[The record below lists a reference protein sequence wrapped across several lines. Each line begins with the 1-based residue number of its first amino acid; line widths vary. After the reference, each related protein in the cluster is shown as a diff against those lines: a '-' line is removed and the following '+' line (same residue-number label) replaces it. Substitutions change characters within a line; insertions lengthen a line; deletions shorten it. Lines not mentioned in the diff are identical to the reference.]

1 MTQELF
7 QRLGLALA
15 IGLMVG
21 LERGWKSREELEG
34 ERAAGL
40 RTYAL
45 TGLLGGVSAALAA
58 LTSPIVLAASLVAFT
73 AAFATFRWLEAVDER
88 DFSATGIVAAILT
101 FLLGAYSV
109 LGEMRVAVAAAVA
122 TTLLLALKQ
131 PLHRWVS
138 RLSWEE
144 IRATLTLLAM
154 TFLLLPV
161 LPDRAID
168 PWGALNPA
176 EVWVLAIVLAAV
188 SFVGYIAVRV
198 LGEHRGI
205 AAAGLA
211 GGLASS
217 TATTVTFAR
226 LAREQKNAAGLLAG
240 GILLAGAVMLARIL
254 VIVVALNPDL
264 VQRLVYPLGMA
275 ATVFAVG
282 GAYLVTPWSRT
293 GTQSPNLALTNPFE
307 LGTVFKIAG
316 VIATVVLLANLVTR
330 TAGEGGLLVLAAA
343 SGVADVDA
351 ITLSL
356 ARLGLHE
363 VDPRTAALGI
373 GIAAA
378 TNTVAKCVMC
388 GVFGTARLATIVG
401 AVSVLALIAG
411 AITMM
416 TVGL

>member
-15 IGLMVG
+15 IGLLVG
-21 LERGWKSREELEG
+21 LERGWKSREEHEG

-45 TGLLGGVSAALAA
+45 TGLLGGVSAALAS

-73 AAFATFRWLEAVDER
+73 AAFAVFRWLEAVDER
-88 DFSATGIVAAILT
+88 DFSATGVVAAILT

-131 PLHRWVS
+131 PLHRWVN

-188 SFVGYIAVRV
+188 SFAGYVAVRV

-226 LAREQKNAAGLLAG
+226 LAREQKSAEGLLAG

-254 VIVVALNPDL
+254 MIVTVLNPDL
-264 VQRLVYPLGMA
+264 VQRLAYPFGA
-275 ATVFAVG
+275 AAAVFAIG
-282 GAYLVTPWSRT
+282 GVYLVTPWSRV

-316 VIATVVLLANLVTR
+316 AIAIVVLLANVVTR
-330 TAGEGGLLVLAAA
+330 TAGEGGLLALAAA

-356 ARLGLHE
+356 ARLGLQE
-363 VDPRTAALGI
+363 VDPRTATLGI

-378 TNTVAKCVMC
+378 TNTVAKSVMC

-401 AVSVLALIAG
+401 TVSVLALAIG
-411 AITMM
+411 AIVMTM
-416 TVGL
+416 GF

>member
-1 MTQELF
+1 
-7 QRLGLALA
+7 
-15 IGLMVG
+15 
-21 LERGWKSREELEG
+21 
-34 ERAAGL
+34 
-40 RTYAL
+40 
-45 TGLLGGVSAALAA
+45 
-58 LTSPIVLAASLVAFT
+58 
-73 AAFATFRWLEAVDER
+73 
-88 DFSATGIVAAILT
+88 
-101 FLLGAYSV
+101 
-109 LGEMRVAVAAAVA
+109 
-122 TTLLLALKQ
+122 
-131 PLHRWVS
+131 
-138 RLSWEE
+138 
-144 IRATLTLLAM
+144 M

-282 GAYLVTPWSRT
+282 GAYLVTP
-293 GTQSPNLALTNPFE
+293 
-307 LGTVFKIAG
+307 
-316 VIATVVLLANLVTR
+316 
-330 TAGEGGLLVLAAA
+330 
-343 SGVADVDA
+343 
-351 ITLSL
+351 
-356 ARLGLHE
+356 
-363 VDPRTAALGI
+363 
-373 GIAAA
+373 
-378 TNTVAKCVMC
+378 
-388 GVFGTARLATIVG
+388 
-401 AVSVLALIAG
+401 
-411 AITMM
+411 
-416 TVGL
+416 